1 MTYSEICDALRAA
14 GIDDAAYEAAI
25 LIEKFC
31 GIGRSA
37 LLLDRDRDFNSKALA
52 RAVDKRCQ
60 RYPLQYIVGE
70 WSFCN
75 EVYDLSPEC
84 LIPRPDTELLVEQ
97 AASVIPQNGS
107 FIDLG
112 TGSGCISISLL
123 AMRPDLV
130 GTAGDIS
137 MGALAVAQ
145 RNAIRNGVADRIE
158 FIGLDMLSDTLWE
171 SGVSF
176 DAIISNPPYIP
187 TSQLGGLDPELA
199 HEPTRAL
206 DGGEDGLVFYRKI
219 IENADKILSPDGM
232 ILFEFALDQS
242 DDIEALATAQGYS
255 YTLFRDIENR
265 PRACLLTRA

>member
-1 MTYSEICDALRAA
+1 MKYSEICDRLTAA
-14 GIDDAAYEAAI
+14 GICDAAFEASI

-31 GIGRSA
+31 SVGRSA
-37 LLLDRDRDFNSKALA
+37 LLLERERDFDSKALA
-52 RAVDKRCQ
+52 RAIDERCR

-75 EVYDLSPEC
+75 EIYQLSPDC
-84 LIPRPDTELLVEQ
+84 LIPRPDTELLVER
-97 AASVIPQNGS
+97 AAAAIKPYGH

-123 AMRPDLV
+123 AMRPDLI

-137 MGALAVAQ
+137 TSALAVAQ
-145 RNAIRNGVADRIE
+145 RNAIRNGVEDRIE

-171 SGVSF
+171 SGVRF

-187 TSQLGGLDPELA
+187 TSQLACLDPELS
-199 HEPTRAL
+199 HEPSRAL
-206 DGGEDGLVFYRKI
+206 DGGDDGLIFYRKI
-219 IENADKILSPDGM
+219 IENAHKILAPDGV

-242 DDIEALATAQGYS
+242 EDIEALATARGYN
-255 YTLFRDIENR
+255 YTLYRDIENR
-265 PRACLLTRA
+265 PRACLLSRC